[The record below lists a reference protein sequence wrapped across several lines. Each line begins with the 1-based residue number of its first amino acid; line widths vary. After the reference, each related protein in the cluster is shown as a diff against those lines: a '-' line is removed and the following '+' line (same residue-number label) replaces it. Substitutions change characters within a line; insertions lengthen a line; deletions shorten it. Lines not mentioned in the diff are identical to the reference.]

1 MRSPRYPSP
10 RRRDIA
16 PKAER
21 DWSGWITFAIIA
33 VFAIGFLGEL
43 ANTTAELLKAKAA
56 EIASLP

>member
-1 MRSPRYPSP
+1 MRGPSYPRNGNRPL
-10 RRRDIA
+10 A

-21 DWSGWITFAIIA
+21 DWSGWVTFAIIA